1 LTIHTESEK
10 KKGFLD
16 RLPKLGRVSQFMLL
30 IFGFLIIFIPLWLL
44 NQQQPKIQAE
54 AENTLTNLQKI
65 LSAEQTPKAKYE
77 AELAQVT
84 AETEPAKAM
93 FPSAKQSPEI
103 LDSLRELAELND
115 IYVTQTKVS
124 TATAA
129 KSTGPVLSIM
139 LGLRGQVSKFENFL
153 LAVDTNLPT
162 SQIKQVT
169 FTVVETEGEYDTAT
183 VTIDILCYEGDK

>member
-1 LTIHTESEK
+1 MVHPESEK

-16 RLPKLGRVSQFMLL
+16 RLPRLGRVSQFILL

-44 NQQQPKIQAE
+44 NQQQPKTQAE
-54 AENTLTNLQKI
+54 AETTLTNLQKI

-93 FPSAKQSPEI
+93 FPSTKQSPEI
-103 LDSLRELAELND
+103 VDSLLELAALND

-129 KSTGPVLSIM
+129 KSIGPVLSIT

-153 LAVDTNLPT
+153 LAVDTKLPT
-162 SQIKQVT
+162 SQIRQVT
-169 FTVVETEGEYDTAT
+169 FTTAGGIEEYDTAT
-183 VTIDILCYEGDK
+183 VTIDVLCYEGAK